1 MDKKYS
7 NELKDAREF
16 LKIAEDILG
25 RSLKTSANRLYFA
38 LEKGVIACLNYDGIE
53 IPKNHQKLWDSAN
66 ELPGEKYYTALRE
79 LYDLRMQADY
89 GAMSLIVPLNSEIIK
104 KAIERVK
111 DLINSIEFN
120 LKLQNDKKLNG
131 ELGDD

>member
-1 MDKKYS
+1 M
-7 NELKDAREF
+7 
-16 LKIAEDILG
+16 
-25 RSLKTSANRLYFA
+25 
-38 LEKGVIACLNYDGIE
+38 
-53 IPKNHQKLWDSAN
+53 WDSAN